1 MICYLARQFAT
12 IIPTI
17 LATTLIAFV
26 LIHTAPG
33 EPASIFSRDMV
44 LAPQQRQALR
54 TRYGLDQPL
63 PVQYEQYSLPF
74 QFDFARQETVSQSA
88 RRYLYGPAF
97 NDCFQRPQ
105 HRPCI

>member
-26 LIHTAPG
+26 LIHSAPD
-33 EPASIFSRDMV
+33 EPASIFSRDMG

-63 PVQYEQYSLPF
+63 PVQYE
-74 QFDFARQETVSQSA
+74 
-88 RRYLYGPAF
+88 
-97 NDCFQRPQ
+97 
-105 HRPCI
+105 